1 MKELT
6 ALFAIR
12 ILSLHRDTLIVLLVL
27 VEWSGLELCFIYL
40 YIHLFLIGGVQEIN
54 KDHRAPC

>member
-12 ILSLHRDTLIVLLVL
+12 ILSPDGDTLIVLLVL

-40 YIHLFLIGGVQEIN
+40 YLYLFLIGGVQEIN